1 MFKKFI
7 DALKPPQQPVVK
19 EPEKETAVPQM
30 AHTKSISYETTMQLQ
45 ELDRIRKA
53 KINALWAQMAEVI
66 QPVELRELI
75 LDLAILPA
83 DIPGTRN
90 DIVCLELTAYMQR
103 RGRIPELLEVLS
115 NNWPSIDWHTA
126 DILLAINTYTQF
138 QEKHK
143 TSPPAKWDAQDSP
156 QQENWSY
163 ILHQGFN
170 LSELATLTFELGID
184 FDDLPG
190 DGKQAKIVSLVSY
203 LKREH
208 KLDWLAAYLAQ
219 NRPHYKATPAKA
231 TEKTIDYY
239 RQILLTLNLA
249 ELKIISRQ
257 ADMDLEDVAG
267 STYLDK
273 VDGLISALNR
283 RGKLP
288 NLDLALQEF
297 LANQKDKETYD
308 TQRLR
313 ALIFQVFP
321 DDVALTDFC
330 RQHLPE
336 AVYEFGSGMSYRQK
350 VQALLE
356 FCTFKNQ
363 FGPLLAAL
371 ETSFP
376 EEFTAV
382 GPFTQENVA

>member
-7 DALKPPQQPVVK
+7 DALKLPQQPVVK

-90 DIVCLELTAYMQR
+90 DIVCLELAAYMQR
-103 RGRIPELLEVLS
+103 RGLIPELLQALS
-115 NNWPSIDWHTA
+115 SRWPSIDWHSA
-126 DILLAINTYTQF
+126 DILLAINNYNQF
-138 QEKHK
+138 LKASQSLAPSKQGK
-143 TSPPAKWDAQDSP
+143 PDSPPE
-156 QQENWSY
+156 ENWPE
-163 ILHQGFN
+163 ILSRGFN
-170 LSELATLTFELGID
+170 ASELATLAFELGID

-203 LKREH
+203 LKREQQ
-208 KLDWLAAYLAQ
+208 LDRLAAYLAQ

-231 TEKTIDYY
+231 TDKTIDYY
-239 RQILLTLNLA
+239 RQILLTLNPA
-249 ELKIISRQ
+249 ELKIISWQ
-257 ADMDLEDVAG
+257 VDLDLEDVAG

-288 NLDLALQEF
+288 DLDLALQEL
-297 LANQKDKETYD
+297 LANKKDEETYD
-308 TQRLR
+308 TQPIR

-356 FCTFKNQ
+356 FCTLKRQ
-363 FGPLLAAL
+363 FSPLLAAL
-371 ETSFP
+371 EAAFP
-376 EEFTAV
+376 DEFTAV
-382 GPFTQENVA
+382 GPFTQENAA